1 MPLSLRR
8 KAHVLLPTLIVV
20 GGIALALAARWDH
33 IRALPFDFHAARQFH
48 SAQLARSYYVLASDE
63 MPEWKRHISR
73 VRLREDAPIE
83 LPIIQYST
91 ATAYRLFDGEQLW
104 LPRLASSLF
113 WIAGAAFLYFL
124 ATRFAPW
131 WGAVGAVALYLF
143 LPFPLVASTSFQP
156 DPLMV
161 TLFLAAALAIVRYDE
176 RATEGRFF
184 AAVGLSAGAIFIKP
198 GIAAFFL
205 LPLFAIVSIGRIGV
219 RATFASARLYAFSV
233 LSVLPTLGFYAYAAI
248 TGQFVT
254 GRLELSVNPGLLA
267 ESFFWQ
273 DWLAMVENVLRP
285 PFFGGRLSLVV
296 LVVALCALVVA
307 RSRRTRAVLLGLW
320 GGYALFGLTVTNYVS
335 THDYYSLPLVPI
347 AALSLA
353 AVAGAA
359 GEHLRRP
366 LRRRP
371 VRAALTI
378 LLVLLVGG
386 AAYVKR
392 DALRLP
398 PAERES
404 ERRIEAYEHIGEIV
418 NHTSRA
424 LVLGGTGLWH
434 YAWIAGRY
442 WPEEVD
448 LEWEQ
453 TYNGLQPI
461 NADER
466 FVTTDERYYPAVG
479 TMRPRPT
486 VFIVAEP
493 IELAFQPDLAVLL
506 SDFAALAEAPDYLIF
521 DLTETIDSSQP
532 TPVPGPA
539 KEPPAQTSHVSS
551 FYRFPPTW
559 RGVRRGATSVEVVR
573 VAGQPRR
580 KEIRRDLRKPFE
592 AWFYGSG
599 DNYAIVFVDG
609 EVFAK
614 AQNRR

>member
-1 MPLSLRR
+1 
-8 KAHVLLPTLIVV
+8 
-20 GGIALALAARWDH
+20 
-33 IRALPFDFHAARQFH
+33 
-48 SAQLARSYYVLASDE
+48 
-63 MPEWKRHISR
+63 
-73 VRLREDAPIE
+73 
-83 LPIIQYST
+83 
-91 ATAYRLFDGEQLW
+91 
-104 LPRLASSLF
+104 
-113 WIAGAAFLYFL
+113 
-124 ATRFAPW
+124 
-131 WGAVGAVALYLF
+131 
-143 LPFPLVASTSFQP
+143 
-156 DPLMV
+156 
-161 TLFLAAALAIVRYDE
+161 
-176 RATEGRFF
+176 
-184 AAVGLSAGAIFIKP
+184 
-198 GIAAFFL
+198 
-205 LPLFAIVSIGRIGV
+205 
-219 RATFASARLYAFSV
+219 
-233 LSVLPTLGFYAYAAI
+233 
-248 TGQFVT
+248 
-254 GRLELSVNPGLLA
+254 
-267 ESFFWQ
+267 
-273 DWLAMVENVLRP
+273 
-285 PFFGGRLSLVV
+285 
-296 LVVALCALVVA
+296 
-307 RSRRTRAVLLGLW
+307 
-320 GGYALFGLTVTNYVS
+320 
-335 THDYYSLPLVPI
+335 
-347 AALSLA
+347 
-353 AVAGAA
+353 
-359 GEHLRRP
+359 
-366 LRRRP
+366 
-371 VRAALTI
+371 
-378 LLVLLVGG
+378 
-386 AAYVKR
+386 
-392 DALRLP
+392 
-398 PAERES
+398 
-404 ERRIEAYEHIGEIV
+404 V

-461 NADER
+461 YADER

-609 EVFAK
+609 RVFAK